1 MKQLHPANFIYTY
14 ALSHSFWS
22 LACVLS
28 LYRNL
33 FFSFSL
39 SLSRALSV
47 STFYIS
53 LSSILSASLL
63 LEFIFLPL
71 WLIYGVVSM
80 LFPPFYSHW
89 FICSFVR
96 FFLMCVIMADVRVIC
111 VWEKDYW
118 ILQYNTS
125 QLRLSKTTRV
135 MKEIHRKTRKKTS
148 EIRPKQN

>member
-1 MKQLHPANFIYTY
+1 MKQLHPANFIYLYLY

-22 LACVLS
+22 LSCVLS

-33 FFSFSL
+33 LFFLSFPLLLASIFTFSISFS
-39 SLSRALSV
+39 
-47 STFYIS
+47 T
-53 LSSILSASLL
+53 ILSASLL

-125 QLRLSKTTRV
+125 QSWDSQRLR
-135 MKEIHRKTRKKTS
+135 E
-148 EIRPKQN
+148 